1 MRAVRHF
8 DDLSSADAAILETFV
23 VPRYLSLYANLLLEM
38 LLTGEAARVAHL
50 GCRTGYPDLELFE
63 RMPNVRLTGVD
74 SSSPALELARN
85 KAHARGELDI
95 EYVIA
100 DSYPTGLEAEQY
112 SHALVLHPNL
122 DPAARAALLGEL
134 ARVLY
139 SGGQALIAMPMRG
152 SFQEITDIFK
162 EYALKEDAAEF
173 SKALEAALPNRPTLE
188 TLSEEL
194 EAVGLSDI
202 DVKLQH
208 RQLEFESGR
217 GLIEDPAVRLLIL
230 PEIRTWMHL
239 DRLDGALDYL
249 ARAVDKYWSE
259 DKLSLS
265 LNVGCASARK
275 P

>member
-1 MRAVRHF
+1 MRVVRHF

-50 GCRTGYPDLELFE
+50 GCRTGYPDLEFFE
-63 RMPNVRLTGVD
+63 RIPSMRLTGVD

-100 DSYPTGLEAEQY
+100 DGYPTGLEAEQY
-112 SHALVLHPNL
+112 SHALAVHPIL
-122 DPAARAALLGEL
+122 DQPARGALLEEL

-152 SFQEITDIFK
+152 SFQEVTDIFK
-162 EYALKEDAAEF
+162 EYALKEDASEF
-173 SKALEAALPNRPTLE
+173 GKALEAALPNRPTLE
-188 TLSEEL
+188 ILSEEL
-194 EAVGLSDI
+194 EAAGLSDI

-208 RQLEFESGR
+208 KQLEFESGR
-217 GLIEDPAVRLLIL
+217 ALLEDPAMRLLIL
-230 PEIRTWMHL
+230 PEIRTWLHL
-239 DRLDGALDYL
+239 DQLDGALDYL

>member
-1 MRAVRHF
+1 MRHF

-23 VPRYLSLYANLLLEM
+23 VPRYLSLYGNLLLEM

-50 GCRTGYPDLELFE
+50 GCRTGYPDLELFD
-63 RMPNVRLTGVD
+63 RIASMRLTGVD
-74 SSSPALELARN
+74 SSAPALELARN

-100 DSYPTGLEAEQY
+100 SGYPTELEAEQY
-112 SHALVLHPNL
+112 SHALALHPIL
-122 DPAARAALLGEL
+122 DRAGRLALLQEL

-173 SKALEAALPNRPTLE
+173 GKALEASFRNRPTLE
-188 TLSEEL
+188 SLSEEL
-194 EAVGLSDI
+194 EAVGLADV
-202 DVKLQH
+202 DVKLWH
-208 RQLEFESGR
+208 RELAFDSGR
-217 GLIEDPAVRLLIL
+217 GLIEDPAMRLLIL
-230 PEIRTWMHL
+230 PEIRTWMHVAE
-239 DRLDGALDYL
+239 LDGALDYL

-259 DKLSLS
+259 DKLLLS